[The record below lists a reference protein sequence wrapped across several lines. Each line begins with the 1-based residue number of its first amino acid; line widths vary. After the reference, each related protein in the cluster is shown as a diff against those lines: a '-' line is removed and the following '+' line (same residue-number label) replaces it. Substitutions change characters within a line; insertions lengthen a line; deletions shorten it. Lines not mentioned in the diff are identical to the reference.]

1 MKPGISLSE
10 AQRLADSGL
19 NGPAIARELGVAR
32 WRIAYLIKIKALRC
46 EVGTWGGWRFGPR
59 RKETVENKE
68 DNAVDEQKLLPLNAD
83 SAKLNGPQQV
93 VEHLRGPD
101 HRQSDEGDR
110 AHG

>member
-1 MKPGISLSE
+1 MKPKISISE

-46 EVGTWGGWRFGPR
+46 AVGTWGGWRWGKP
-59 RKETVENKE
+59 KKLGATPVCLC
-68 DNAVDEQKLLPLNAD
+68 VDRGNPLPLNAD
-83 SAKLNGPQQV
+83 TEKLNGPQQV
-93 VEHLRGPD
+93 VEHPCGPD